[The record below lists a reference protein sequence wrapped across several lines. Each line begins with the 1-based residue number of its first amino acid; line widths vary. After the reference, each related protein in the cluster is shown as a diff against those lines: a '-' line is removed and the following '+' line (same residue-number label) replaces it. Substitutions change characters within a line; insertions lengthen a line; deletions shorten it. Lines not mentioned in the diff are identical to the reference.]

1 METKNLKTTNEKRTP
16 ILKSFE
22 KGLEVLS
29 CFKHDSP
36 SYTLNEFAAML
47 NMSKG
52 TIHRILVT
60 AEKCGFVEQDPET
73 RRYRLGLKMFELGSV
88 VEKRMDLRSE
98 SLPVLKKLSEITGQ
112 TSYILIKSGYE
123 AVGIERVEGH
133 NYLRMLFLEVG
144 KRMPLNLGGGPKVL
158 LAYMSDKEVED
169 FIENAPMEAWTDN
182 TIVEREKLWDEV
194 QKIRETGI
202 SLSMEDVTVGAAAVG
217 APIRNTYGE
226 VIAAVSIAG
235 AKVYYEEEEQ
245 LQKFIQ
251 ATGDAAA
258 EISKRLGYIMKND

>member
-1 METKNLKTTNEKRTP
+1 MYFKISKTANDKKTP

-29 CFKHDSP
+29 CFKHDSS
-36 SYTLNEFAAML
+36 SYTLNELATML
-47 NMSKG
+47 DMSKG

-60 AEKCGFVEQDPET
+60 AEKNGFVEQDPET

-88 VEKRMDLRSE
+88 VERRMDLRAE

-123 AVGIERVEGH
+123 AIGIERVEGH

-144 KRMPLNLGGGPKVL
+144 KRMPLHLGGGPKVL
-158 LAYMSDKEVED
+158 LAYMTDEEIED
-169 FIENAPMEAWTDN
+169 FIENAPMKAWTDN
-182 TIVEREKLWDEV
+182 TIVERKKLWDEI
-194 QKIRETGI
+194 QAIRKTGI
-202 SLSMEDVTVGAAAVG
+202 SLSMEDVTIGAAAVG
-217 APIRNTYGE
+217 APIRNASGE

-235 AKVYYEEEEQ
+235 AKVYYEEDEQ
-245 LQKFIQ
+245 LQIFIE
-251 ATGDAAA
+251 ATGDAAE
-258 EISKRLGYIMKND
+258 EISKRLGYIMKK